1 MPQRLPPLRAL
12 EAFVVV
18 AETGSFAK
26 AAQKLSLTKSAISRR
41 IQLLETDL
49 GVRLLRRSNVGVDL
63 TADGEAYHQLTG
75 PAFEALHSAR
85 AMLERPGH
93 GNALRV
99 ALPQSFASHWL
110 MPRLQGFYQKYP
122 EIDLQLDSLG
132 YFRMFESED
141 VDVVLWVG
149 REPLPSFH
157 CERFM
162 PIVQYPVCSPAVL
175 EHAPAKAAADLAGHT
190 LLYLNTMPTAW
201 AEWLAVAGEPDLT
214 PARRQDFDT
223 MTLAM
228 EGAANGLGFAL
239 AAEALCRGD
248 IERGRLVAPFS
259 ARLEGVR
266 SIYFV
271 CRKQDVSK
279 RPIRRFRAW
288 LMSEALH

>member
-1 MPQRLPPLRAL
+1 MLHRLPPLKAL

-18 AETGSFAK
+18 AETRSFGK
-26 AAQKLSLTKSAISRR
+26 AARELSLTKSAISRR

-49 GVRLLRRSNVGVDL
+49 GVRLLRRSSVGVEL

-75 PAFEALHSAR
+75 PAFEALHSAG

-93 GNALRV
+93 RNTLRV

-110 MPRLQGFYQKYP
+110 MPRLQDFYRMYP

-132 YFRMFESED
+132 YFRMFESEK

-149 REPLPSFH
+149 PEPLASFH
-157 CERFM
+157 CEKFM
-162 PIVQYPVCSPAVL
+162 SVVQYPVCSPAVL

-190 LLYLNTMPTAW
+190 LLYLSTMPTAW
-201 AEWLAVAGEPDLT
+201 AEWLAVAGEPGLT

-228 EGAANGLGFAL
+228 EGAANGLGFAM
-239 AAEALCRGD
+239 AADVLCRGD
-248 IERGRLVAPFS
+248 IATGRLIAPFS
-259 ARLEGVR
+259 TRLEGVR
-266 SIYFV
+266 SVYFA

-279 RPIRRFRAW
+279 RLIRRFRAW